1 MVALAESYT
10 GAVAATTSG
19 AALLVFLTTTGA
31 FSSSESSSLLL
42 SYELMTFSEI
52 NLQGS
57 GILMSTYRAN

>member
-31 FSSSESSSLLL
+31 SSSSESSSLLL
-42 SYELMTFSEI
+42 SYVLTMLSLV

-57 GILMSTYRAN
+57 GLLNLLSIR